1 MKLNSRVKLWFVS
14 FFTFANFI
22 IYADTW
28 TDPDTGYTWTYEING
43 DTVEIYNGF
52 YVAISPSPTGS
63 VTIPSTLGGKPV
75 TSIGERAFRGCSGL
89 TSVTIPDSV
98 TSIGGIAFS
107 SCTNLTSVTIPNN
120 VTSIGPFAFEN
131 CSGLTSVTIPDSV
144 TSIGDQAFYNCSG
157 LTSVTIP
164 DSVTSIG
171 EGAFGDCTNLMS
183 VTIPDSVVNLPTSAF
198 KGCPKLWARTLSNG
212 SATGGGEV
220 GGSVVTTIVQQVESP
235 YALTDHAADRAI
247 ASVTVDADCA
257 IDSFVLRDGKVYD
270 SVLYISNTA
279 DHAVT
284 LTLPSGYVYKAIK
297 GARPLEIPAKSQSI
311 LSITRVANNMF
322 LVSREDLETIQ

>member
-120 VTSIGPFAFEN
+120 VTSIGPFAFE
-131 CSGLTSVTIPDSV
+131 
-144 TSIGDQAFYNCSG
+144 NCSG

>member
-120 VTSIGPFAFEN
+120 VTSIGHLAFEN

-144 TSIGDQAFYNCSG
+144 TSIGD
-157 LTSVTIP
+157 
-164 DSVTSIG
+164 
-171 EGAFGDCTNLMS
+171 GAFGDCSNLTS